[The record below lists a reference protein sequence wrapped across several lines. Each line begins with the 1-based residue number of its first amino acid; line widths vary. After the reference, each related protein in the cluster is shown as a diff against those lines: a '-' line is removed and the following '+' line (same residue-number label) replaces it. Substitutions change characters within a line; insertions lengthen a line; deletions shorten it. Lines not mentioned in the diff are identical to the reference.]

1 MNSSPRLI
9 RIVLGGQT
17 NSMSLGPEAQGI
29 VSLTGDSPPEM
40 KVDEMSAKV
49 ESGEVSVV
57 ADATLGK
64 LFVVVQMSLLAQQLC
79 CHCCEVV
86 ALIVVVV
93 VVIVIVIVIVVIVF
107 VVFIVVVA
115 VNVVHRRKNLRVVKA
130 VVKH

>member
-1 MNSSPRLI
+1 
-9 RIVLGGQT
+9 
-17 NSMSLGPEAQGI
+17 MSLGPEAQGI
-29 VSLTGDSPPEM
+29 VSLTGYSPPEM
-40 KVDEMSAKV
+40 KVDEMSTKV
-49 ESGEVSVV
+49 ESGEVSVI

-93 VVIVIVIVIVVIVF
+93 IVIVVIVF